1 MRESAYLG
9 MFRFVRVSP
18 KSAQKTLPRLSRDLP
33 KISPT
38 LFSISPSCSEA
49 LIQLLLQ
56 LLCNSHATACAIII
70 VEAVEESSKLV
81 EETVEEND

>member
-1 MRESAYLG
+1 M
-9 MFRFVRVSP
+9 
-18 KSAQKTLPRLSRDLP
+18 
-33 KISPT
+33 SPT
-38 LFSISPSCSEA
+38 LFSMSPSCSED

>member
-1 MRESAYLG
+1 M
-9 MFRFVRVSP
+9 
-18 KSAQKTLPRLSRDLP
+18 
-33 KISPT
+33 SPT
-38 LFSISPSCSEA
+38 LFSMSPSCSEA

-70 VEAVEESSKLV
+70 VEAVVGSTGLV